1 MILQYRNTTHLSD
14 NIELIKKLPDS
25 SVDAIITDSPYGLG
39 KEPNAAELVKAWID
53 HGYLE
58 IKGKGFMG
66 RSWDAFVPQPILWKE
81 CFRVLKPGGHLL
93 SFFGTRTYDWG
104 TLAIRLAGFE
114 IRDCIMWV
122 YGSGFPK
129 SMDISK
135 AIDSLGKENKEAIRA
150 KKDCGLWLRSNR
162 QKIGFSL
169 KDVAKHFPSVTG
181 GLTGCVSNWELGN
194 LPTWEHFNKLKKIL
208 SLTDVYD
215 YLIDGRPKDNISAE
229 REVIGTKLGNDA
241 KKVRLGMPLQDST
254 LKTYY
259 DITTP
264 STDAAKKYEGFGT
277 ALKPA
282 FEPICV
288 ARKPLEGTV
297 ANNVLKYGTG
307 GMDIDTGR
315 IPFENDQDLE
325 NATWGRGTDIL
336 GANYVGA
343 IHSSGK
349 TNIEANNKGRWPANI
364 IHDGSDEVLA
374 MFPDAMGQQG
384 LAKSDGSMQGNKIY
398 GKLNHGTINPE
409 PRNDTG
415 TAARFFYCAK
425 TSPSERAN
433 AKHPT
438 IKPLALMAYLIK
450 LFCPID
456 GILLE
461 PHMGS
466 GTTCIAAALN
476 DRFYIGIDNDPESF
490 DEANRR
496 IKSELGMFA

>member
-14 NIELIKKLPDS
+14 NIELIKKLPDN

-39 KEPNAAELVKAWID
+39 KEPNAAELIKAWVD

-58 IKGKGFMG
+58 IKCKGFMG

-129 SMDISK
+129 SLDVSK
-135 AIDSLGKENKEAIRA
+135 AIDKEDGKSMSWF
-150 KKDCGLWLRSNR
+150 GPWLRNWRTENNVS
-162 QKIGFSL
+162 QKEL
-169 KDVAKHFPSVTG
+169 AKLFPSKTG
-181 GLTGCVSNWELGN
+181 GLTGCIANWELN
-194 LPTWEHFNKLKKIL
+194 LNMPSAVQFKLLKETFKLPFEFIEDL
-208 SLTDVYD
+208 
-215 YLIDGRPKDNISAE
+215 E
-229 REVIGTKLGNDA
+229 REVIGKRNA
-241 KKVRLGMPLQDST
+241 T
-254 LKTYY
+254 LLAVAPGQNSNRSKTTL
-259 DITTP
+259 DVTESRTE
-264 STDAAKKYEGFGT
+264 AAKKYEGFGT

-297 ANNVLKYGTG
+297 SNNVLKYGTG
-307 GMDIDTGR
+307 GMDIDTSR

-343 IHSSGK
+343 THSSGK

-415 TAARFFYCAK
+415 SAARFFYCAK

-476 DRFYIGIDNDPESF
+476 NRFYIGIDNDEESF
-490 DEANRR
+490 HEANRR